1 MYMLFGVIFI
11 VVGIAM
17 VVFPNTYYELT
28 QGWKN
33 SSYSEPS
40 KMFIIGAR
48 IAGVFF
54 VVLGILSLII
64 FVTG

>member
-1 MYMLFGVIFI
+1 MYMLLGVIFI

-33 SSYSEPS
+33 NSYSEPS
-40 KMFIIGAR
+40 KIFIIGAR
-48 IAGVFF
+48 IAGILF
-54 VVLGILSLII
+54 VVLGVASLII
-64 FVTG
+64 FITG